1 MAYRIPTEEQ
11 VASAIA
17 DVMSRQPHVRSQ
29 REMVMLVSTE
39 LMCDDQDFRIG
50 AARIRRVGVR
60 NGLFDISIT
69 YAHDS
74 RGVSSITCPVCGGN
88 LESVMNRTLDGGCI
102 ELRRVCDDCGYK
114 ADPGNAR
121 PSRYVFDRR
130 LRRCQRGPTSSGR
143 RRSS

>member
-39 LMCDDQDFRIG
+39 LMCDDQEYRIG

-60 NGLFDISIT
+60 NGLFDVSIS

-74 RGVSSITCPVCGGN
+74 RGVSSITCPVCGGS
-88 LESVMNRTLDGGCI
+88 LESVMNRTLDGGSI
-102 ELRRVCDDCGYK
+102 ELRRICEDCGYR

-130 LRRCQRGPTSSGR
+130 LRPCRRGRTSSGR
-143 RRSS
+143 RRRS

>member
-11 VASAIA
+11 VASAIS
-17 DVMSRQPHVRSQ
+17 DVMSRQSHVRSQ

-39 LMCDDQDFRIG
+39 LMCDDQDYRIG
-50 AARIRRVGVR
+50 AARIRRVGVS
-60 NGLFDISIT
+60 NGLFDITIS
-69 YAHDS
+69 YSHDS
-74 RGVSSITCPVCGGN
+74 RGVSSITCPVCGGS

-102 ELRRVCDDCGYK
+102 ELRRICEDCGYR

-130 LRRCQRGPTSSGR
+130 LRRCPRGPTSSGR
-143 RRSS
+143 LSSY